1 MVVVHQTSAVLVLVT
16 LTLILQ
22 SAGMA
27 ALIQWVKAHLSRG
40 IHGFGTLRSAVLVI
54 RLTSLIV
61 CLHMLTI
68 LPWACF
74 YRWNCFATWE
84 SAIYFSAASYSTVGA
99 SDLVLPL
106 AWRTLCPIES
116 IVGVLMCGLS
126 ASFLF
131 AIVTALIKRD
141 TEAEREEVHA
151 DSTSS
156 LTLAEEPGQQ
166 NGLGPIEKT
175 ESSVGYQIA
184 VKACLAATVCCL
196 IYSLVA

>member
-1 MVVVHQTSAVLVLVT
+1 MIVVHQAPAVLILVT

-40 IHGFGTLRSAVLVI
+40 IHRFGTLRSAVLVI

-61 CLHMLTI
+61 CLHILTI
-68 LPWACF
+68 LPWACS

-99 SDLVLPL
+99 SDLVLPRT
-106 AWRTLCPIES
+106 WRTLCPIES
-116 IVGVLMCGLS
+116 ITGVLMCGLS

-131 AIVTALIKRD
+131 AIVTSLIRRD
-141 TEAEREEVHA
+141 TETEQEEVHR
-151 DSTSS
+151 DSTSAHA
-156 LTLAEEPGQQ
+156 LAGKPDQQ
-166 NGLGPIEKT
+166 NGLGAIER
-175 ESSVGYQIA
+175 
-184 VKACLAATVCCL
+184 
-196 IYSLVA
+196 

>member
-1 MVVVHQTSAVLVLVT
+1 MVVVHQTFAALLLVG

-22 SAGMA
+22 GAGMSV
-27 ALIQWVKAHLSRG
+27 LIQWVKAHLPRG
-40 IHGFGTLRSAVLVI
+40 IHRFGLLRSAVLVI

-99 SDLVLPL
+99 SDLVLPQ
-106 AWRTLCPIES
+106 AWRTLSPLES

-131 AIVTALIKRD
+131 AIVTRLLRRD
-141 TEAEREEVHA
+141 FEEEPEEVHA
-151 DSTSS
+151 D
-156 LTLAEEPGQQ
+156 
-166 NGLGPIEKT
+166 
-175 ESSVGYQIA
+175 
-184 VKACLAATVCCL
+184 
-196 IYSLVA
+196 

>member
-1 MVVVHQTSAVLVLVT
+1 MVVVHQTSAALVLVT

-27 ALIQWVKAHLSRG
+27 ALIQWAKAHLSPS
-40 IHGFGTLRSAVLVI
+40 IHRFGMLRSAVLVI
-54 RLTSLIV
+54 RLTSMIV

-68 LPWACF
+68 LPWAGF

-99 SDLVLPL
+99 SELVLPRL
-106 AWRTLCPIES
+106 WRTLCPIES

-126 ASFLF
+126 TSFLF
-131 AIVTALIKRD
+131 AIVTLLFRRD
-141 TEAEREEVHA
+141 SEAEQEKLYA

-156 LTLAEEPGQQ
+156 LALAGEPGQQ
-166 NGLGPIEKT
+166 TSLEPIEKD
-175 ESSVGYQIA
+175 
-184 VKACLAATVCCL
+184 
-196 IYSLVA
+196 